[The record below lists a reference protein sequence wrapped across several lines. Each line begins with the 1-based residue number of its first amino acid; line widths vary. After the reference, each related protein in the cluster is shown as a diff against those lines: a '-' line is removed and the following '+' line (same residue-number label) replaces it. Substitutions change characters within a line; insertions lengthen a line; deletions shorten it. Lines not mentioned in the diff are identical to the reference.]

1 MARMHADELEIDE
14 PLVRLLLE
22 EQFPHWADLP
32 LARVEPE
39 GTVNAIFR
47 LGDELAVRLPR
58 LAEWSADDG
67 ELRLLPRLAPLLPL
81 EIPRPLAL
89 GEPGFGYP
97 CRWLVVRWLAGETAP
112 IEELDAVQAARDL
125 AAFVAALQAVDP
137 EGAPAGRDRLAERD
151 TRTREHVARLG
162 AVALDVWERALAA
175 PPWEKPPVWQ
185 HGDLDARNWLVRD
198 GRISGVIDWGSPGA
212 GDPAADVMVAWKL
225 HSAEAREAF
234 RDALGVD
241 DATWTRARGWVVV
254 QAAMILG
261 YYTPENNAVLYHEA
275 ESWLE
280 QVLLEVAG

>member
-1 MARMHADELEIDE
+1 MHADELEIDE
-14 PLVRLLLE
+14 PLVRRLLRA
-22 EQFPHWADLP
+22 QFPEWAELP
-32 LARVEPE
+32 LQRVEPQ

-47 LGDELAVRLPR
+47 LGEELAVRLPR
-58 LAEWSADDG
+58 LVEWSADDG
-67 ELRLLPRLAPLLPL
+67 ELRWLPRLAPLLPL

-97 CRWLVVRWLAGETAP
+97 CRWLAVTWLAGETAP
-112 IEELDAVQAARDL
+112 VERIDAVEAARDL
-125 AAFVAALQAVDP
+125 AAFVSALQAVDP
-137 EGAPAGRDRLAERD
+137 GGAPAGRDRLAERD
-151 TRTREHVARLG
+151 ARTRAYVARLG
-162 AVALDVWERALAA
+162 GEALDAWQQALAT
-175 PPWEKPPVWQ
+175 PPWEKAPVWQ

-225 HSAEAREAF
+225 HSPDAREAF

-261 YYTPENNAVLYHEA
+261 YYTPANNAPLCHEA

-280 QVLLEVAG
+280 QVRLDVG

>member
-14 PLVRLLLE
+14 PLVRRLLR
-22 EQFPHWADLP
+22 EQFPEWSALP
-32 LARVEPE
+32 LARIEPE

-58 LAEWSADDG
+58 LVEWSADEE
-67 ELRLLPRLAPLLPL
+67 ELRLLLRLAPLLPL

-97 CRWLVVRWLAGETAP
+97 CRWLVVTWLVGETAP
-112 IEELDAVQAARDL
+112 VAELDAVQAARDL
-125 AAFVAALQAVDP
+125 AAFVRALQAVDP

-151 TRTREHVARLG
+151 ARTREHVARLG
-162 AVALDVWERALAA
+162 AEVLDVWERALAA
-175 PPWEKPPVWQ
+175 PPWEKAVWQ
-185 HGDLDARNWLVRD
+185 HGDLDARNWLVRE
-198 GRISGVIDWGSPGA
+198 GRVTGVIDWGGPGA

-225 HSAEAREAF
+225 HSPQAREAF
-234 RDALGVD
+234 RDALGVE

-261 YYTPENNAVLYHEA
+261 YYTPANNAVLYHEA

-280 QVLLEVAG
+280 QVRAEIAG